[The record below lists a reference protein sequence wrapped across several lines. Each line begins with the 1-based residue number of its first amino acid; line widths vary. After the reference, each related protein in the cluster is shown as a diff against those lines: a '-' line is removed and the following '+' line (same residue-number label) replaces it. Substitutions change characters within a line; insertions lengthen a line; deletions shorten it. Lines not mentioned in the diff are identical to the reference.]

1 MMIRLTPVK
10 EFKVPVFA
18 PCISPTVFQGKTL
31 EEIGKLEVWEGNRKR
46 FLRDLFRVEEAEAKS
61 DSEGLTI
68 IIEGDVSK
76 VRMMGAGMANGE
88 IIVKGDVGMHLGEE
102 MEGGKITVYGNVGGW
117 AGSMMKGGLIEIHG
131 NADDFLAA
139 PYRGQG
145 KGMNGGAIIVH
156 GDVGRE
162 AGAYMRKGLIKIYG
176 NADQFVGYAMQGGTI
191 YVQKNSG
198 ANTAACMVNGTVIIG
213 GHIDSVLPSF
223 TIDGI
228 KNKVKVDENEVIKA
242 PFYLFIGDLAENGR
256 GKLYISKD
264 NNPHLSYYE
273 KFL

>member
-1 MMIRLTPVK
+1 MIKLTPIR
-10 EFKVPVFA
+10 EFKVPIFA

-31 EEIGKLEVWEGNRKR
+31 EEIKQLEVWEGNRKR
-46 FLRDLFRVEEAEAKS
+46 VLSDLFRVEEEAEEKS
-61 DSEGLTI
+61 DGDSLTL

-76 VRMMGAGMANGE
+76 VRMIGAGMTNGE

-145 KGMNGGAIIVH
+145 KGMNGGTIIVY

-198 ANTAACMVNGTVIIG
+198 VNAAACMINGTVIIG
-213 GHIDSVLPSF
+213 GCIDSVLPSF

-273 KFL
+273 RFL

>member
-1 MMIRLTPVK
+1 MIKLVPTR
-10 EFKVPVFA
+10 EFKVPIFA
-18 PCISPTVFQGKTL
+18 PCISPTVLQGKTL
-31 EEIGKLEVWEGNRKR
+31 EEIRQLEVWEGNRKR
-46 FLRDLFRVEEAEAKS
+46 VLGDLFRVEETETKS
-61 DSEGLTI
+61 DSDDLTL

-76 VRMMGAGMANGE
+76 VRMIGAGMVSGE

-131 NADDFLAA
+131 NVDDFLAA

-145 KGMNGGAIIVH
+145 KGMSGGTIIVY

-213 GHIDSVLPSF
+213 GRIDSVLPSF

-242 PFYLFIGDLAENGR
+242 PFYLFIGDLAENGK
-256 GKLYISKD
+256 GKLYVSKE

-273 KFL
+273 RFL